1 MELVGAE
8 SVCSLSHRSV
18 PLGTEAFTVR
28 LQIFL
33 GPYGR
38 VLGCVGRVYGISG
51 IACSDDGAWNYSSF
65 MRQASGVR
73 QAVTP

>member
-33 GPYGR
+33 RPYGR
-38 VLGCVGRVYGISG
+38 VLGCVGRVYGSLVSLVLMMERG
-51 IACSDDGAWNYSSF
+51 ITLHS
-65 MRQASGVR
+65 
-73 QAVTP
+73 